1 MAGILGHMKE
11 MAIPHQALT
20 MNFNNPLK
28 AGNTWRINFSRVQWL
43 KEKGPEE
50 NWVWTPT
57 GRIDMHMP
65 DRWGYLYFVDKKVG
79 T

>member
-1 MAGILGHMKE
+1 

-43 KEKGPEE
+43 KPNGPEE
-50 NWVWTPT
+50 NWVWSAT
-57 GRIDMHMP
+57 GKIDMHMP
-65 DRWGYLYFVDKKVG
+65 DRWGYLYFSDSRVG
-79 T
+79 TDKT

>member
-1 MAGILGHMKE
+1 

-43 KEKGPEE
+43 KEKGPE
-50 NWVWTPT
+50 
-57 GRIDMHMP
+57 
-65 DRWGYLYFVDKKVG
+65 KVG
-79 T
+79 MDSYRKNRYAHARPLGISLFRRQASGNLAG